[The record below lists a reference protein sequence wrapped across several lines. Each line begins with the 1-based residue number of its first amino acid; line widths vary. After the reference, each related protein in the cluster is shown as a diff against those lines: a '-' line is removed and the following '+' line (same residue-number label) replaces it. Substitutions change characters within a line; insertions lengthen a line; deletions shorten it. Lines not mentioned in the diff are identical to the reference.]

1 MLEGEARLV
10 QVSHSLGVC
19 HCLIGGVRAG
29 LTNACYARSGGSLSV
44 MIPAAKIKPNER
56 EISAT

>member
-1 MLEGEARLV
+1 MLEVEARLL
-10 QVSHSLGVC
+10 SEPLFGVC
-19 HCLIGGVRAG
+19 HRPIGGGVRAG